1 VPTKLT
7 ATDLRELLDSTLDDP
22 ALVLEEGRFRVVGG
36 QELTDQNRPFL
47 VVTREDLRKQ
57 LPQDR
62 DYDESDLELQAGVLD
77 STVANLGG

>member
-1 VPTKLT
+1 MPTNLT

-36 QELTDQNRPFL
+36 QELTDENGAFL

-62 DYDESDLELQAGVLD
+62 DYDESDLELQAGVLG

>member
-1 VPTKLT
+1 MPTKLT

-22 ALVLEEGRFRVVGG
+22 VLVLEEGRFRVVEG

-62 DYDESDLELQAGVLD
+62 NYEESDLELQAGVLD

>member
-1 VPTKLT
+1 MT

-22 ALVLEEGRFRVVGG
+22 ALVLEEGWFRVVGG
-36 QELTDQNRPFL
+36 QELTDQNRPLL
-47 VVTREDLRKQ
+47 VITREDLRKQ

-62 DYDESDLELQAGVLD
+62 NYEESDLEMQAGVLD

>member
-1 VPTKLT
+1 MPTNLT

-36 QELTDQNRPFL
+36 QELTHENRAFL

-57 LPQDR
+57 LPRDR
-62 DYDESDLELQAGVLD
+62 DHDESDLELQAGVLG

>member
-1 VPTKLT
+1 MPTNLT

-36 QELTDQNRPFL
+36 QELTDENRAFL

-62 DYDESDLELQAGVLD
+62 DHDESDLELQAGVLG